1 MPMKYMTVQ
10 EASRKWDISD
20 RRVRYLCSN
29 GRIRGILQQGRRY
42 LIPENAEKPKDERV
56 SRNKAAKE
64 RKYNDFTRLD
74 LLKKLVKEL
83 PQEDPLTQAVGRKNF
98 ICEFASSICAQQ
110 GGDLSFEQAS
120 HMVDGQVEPDFSL
133 AEHLDVRGVHDAWIY
148 LFSCLKEKKT
158 LSQNMIRAVHS
169 LADLNH
175 SFSRGKYRK
184 VHVRICAGAD
194 RSISLDLIEPK
205 LSELLNLNSRW
216 KKEMHPIERATR
228 FYLEFLAIH
237 PFENADKS
245 VAQLLLCYDLMQNGY
260 PPLVFVQEDLDEWQ
274 QAVEEYES
282 DRNAKRMVRLVRRK
296 MEGKMESVLAA
307 NRAKRK
313 RKAARRKKIAQT
325 LQRQLPS
332 FEQTESLRS

>member
-1 MPMKYMTVQ
+1 
-10 EASRKWDISD
+10 
-20 RRVRYLCSN
+20 
-29 GRIRGILQQGRRY
+29 
-42 LIPENAEKPKDERV
+42 
-56 SRNKAAKE
+56 
-64 RKYNDFTRLD
+64 
-74 LLKKLVKEL
+74 
-83 PQEDPLTQAVGRKNF
+83 
-98 ICEFASSICAQQ
+98 
-110 GGDLSFEQAS
+110 
-120 HMVDGQVEPDFSL
+120 
-133 AEHLDVRGVHDAWIY
+133 
-148 LFSCLKEKKT
+148 
-158 LSQNMIRAVHS
+158 MIRAVHS

-216 KKEMHPIERATR
+216 KKEMHPIERVTR

-260 PPLVFVQEDLDEWQ
+260 PPLVFIQEDLDEWQ

-296 MEGKMESVLAA
+296 MEEKMEAVLAA
-307 NRAKRK
+307 NRAK
-313 RKAARRKKIAQT
+313 
-325 LQRQLPS
+325 
-332 FEQTESLRS
+332 